1 MKKSEQQRQNII
13 DVGRKLFAEKGYAGT
28 STRELNEQA
37 GIAEGL
43 LYYYFPKGKR
53 QLLDI
58 IVHEGVTDRLR
69 MAHERLEGW
78 TSENVEHHVLDL
90 FDGISSVVQE
100 DVGYQSFII
109 TVRERALLSDEQSAW
124 LMASFDGV
132 QEQIAD
138 VFLGISK
145 DHDPAEVRT
154 LSQTV
159 MSIFVKMLFEDLLLH
174 DRRKISDE
182 SRKRVA
188 AQIHLVLRLL

>member
-188 AQIHLVLRLL
+188 VQIHLVLRLL

>member
-78 TSENVEHHVLDL
+78 TSENVENHVLDL
-90 FDGISSVVQE
+90 FDGISSVIQE

-174 DRRKISDE
+174 NHREISDE

>member
-145 DHDPAEVRT
+145 DHDPSEVRT